1 MLGKLNITA
10 KIVIS
15 IMVGIIGLLI
25 ISFASFI
32 NEWIESANEGKES
45 AYKTTTSM

>member
-1 MLGKLNITA
+1 
-10 KIVIS
+10 
-15 IMVGIIGLLI
+15 MVGIIGLLI